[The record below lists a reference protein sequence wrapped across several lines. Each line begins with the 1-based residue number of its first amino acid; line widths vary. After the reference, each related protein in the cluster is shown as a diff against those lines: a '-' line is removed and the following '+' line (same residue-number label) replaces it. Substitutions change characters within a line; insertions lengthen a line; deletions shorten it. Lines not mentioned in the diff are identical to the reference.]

1 MSGWL
6 GVREI
11 DTSCENKSVCV
22 RVCVCEREKGRKRER
37 SAEYVIFVDV
47 RNC

>member
-11 DTSCENKSVCV
+11 DTSCENKSVCL
-22 RVCVCEREKGRKRER
+22 CVCEREKGRKRER